1 MTRSFIGK
9 EHIKPDTG
17 WVVDLPT
24 HLGSTF
30 PTQLGFKP
38 VDEPSTCCDPPLC
51 YLNNVAD
58 EGSRL
63 GDRSGR
69 PLGTGRGACVMLTS
83 FPVLR
88 TMGRLAREGMTLKK
102 SELYSSLWSSCDELR
117 G

>member
-38 VDEPSTCCDPPLC
+38 VDEPSTCCAPPLC
-51 YLNNVAD
+51 YSTMLRMKVLGLAIALAD
-58 EGSRL
+58 LLGQAEARALCLLVSR
-63 GDRSGR
+63 S
-69 PLGTGRGACVMLTS
+69 
-83 FPVLR
+83 
-88 TMGRLAREGMTLKK
+88 
-102 SELYSSLWSSCDELR
+102 
-117 G
+117 